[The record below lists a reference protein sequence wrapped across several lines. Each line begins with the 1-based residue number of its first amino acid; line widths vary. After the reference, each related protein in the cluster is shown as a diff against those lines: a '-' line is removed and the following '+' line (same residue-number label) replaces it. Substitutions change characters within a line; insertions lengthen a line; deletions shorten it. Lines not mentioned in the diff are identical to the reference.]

1 MATDAE
7 GQSRQGMDIP
17 SLSLFKFV
25 SGIPAVLDLRVL
37 SGSDGSRRVSRRSMK
52 GAEQSYKHQTDE
64 WQCELHRDPFISA
77 RALKQRRGRTTVGAR
92 PQWKRNDLEHLRRSL
107 CRHTVMEE
115 QDLMRSFVPAGIPA
129 FIA

>member
-77 RALKQRRGRTTVGAR
+77 RALKAKAR
-92 PQWKRNDLEHLRRSL
+92 PNNSGG
-107 CRHTVMEE
+107 TASMEE
-115 QDLMRSFVPAGIPA
+115 ERFGMST
-129 FIA
+129 

>member
-77 RALKQRRGRTTVGAR
+77 RALKQSEAEQQWGYGLNGRGTIWNIYVDR
-92 PQWKRNDLEHLRRSL
+92 
-107 CRHTVMEE
+107 C
-115 QDLMRSFVPAGIPA
+115 AGIQLWKNR
-129 FIA
+129 I